1 MLRGNIVALITPYK
15 NNKKVNYNKI
25 VELIEYQIANGVD
38 GILLLGTTAEASLLT
53 IKEQM
58 NIIKLAIAVI
68 DKRVKII
75 VGCSDMNTSIAIKKA
90 SRLSKLAID
99 ALLVL
104 TPFYLKTNNEGI
116 VKHFKEIAKISKK
129 PIIIYHIP
137 SRTGQYLEIEC
148 IKELSKDPNIIGI
161 KEASGSIEY
170 LKLIKKYLNDEFIM
184 LGGNDELM
192 IEVMK
197 NGGSGIISVFSNS
210 HPQIVTK
217 IMELCFNNKYDDAS
231 KLLKKYLDF
240 IKLLFIEPNPIP
252 IKEVMNYLGY
262 EVGEYRLPLTKMN
275 INHKRV
281 LINELEDISK

>member
-1 MLRGNIVALITPYK
+1 MSKGN
-15 NNKKVNYNKI
+15 
-25 VELIEYQIANGVD
+25 
-38 GILLLGTTAEASLLT
+38 S
-53 IKEQM
+53 KE
-58 NIIKLAIAVI
+58 
-68 DKRVKII
+68 RVKMIEAFNGK
-75 VGCSDMNTSIAIKKA
+75 VVLVDQDKEFEYEEKDKQLA
-90 SRLSKLAID
+90 S
-99 ALLVL
+99 
-104 TPFYLKTNNEGI
+104 
-116 VKHFKEIAKISKK
+116 
-129 PIIIYHIP
+129 
-137 SRTGQYLEIEC
+137 
-148 IKELSKDPNIIGI
+148 
-161 KEASGSIEY
+161 
-170 LKLIKKYLNDEFIM
+170 
-184 LGGNDELM
+184 M

-281 LINELEDISK
+281 LINELEDVSK